1 MNVELNLLDKEFTYS
16 NDWHLK
22 IETLCW
28 RILLF
33 DFKAPV
39 AGMDKVICIGMNYKD
54 HCEEQVGYV
63 NMCVFERWRESAKE
77 KIERYI
83 DEYVGR

>member
-1 MNVELNLLDKEFTYS
+1 
-16 NDWHLK
+16 
-22 IETLCW
+22 
-28 RILLF
+28 
-33 DFKAPV
+33 
-39 AGMDKVICIGMNYKD
+39 MDKVICIGMNYKD